1 MAEYWSY
8 NGYTLPRLPAGW
20 DMQKYP
26 YAIILGVKS
35 AFGFNLVCH
44 SELPTVRTVN
54 GENVIGFNIGTK
66 VQSFTFNR
74 ASDTDWVDK
83 GEVTPT
89 PSDSSVIWYYYDNDT
104 TEFVWCNND
113 IKDESGNTVYA
124 ASVPVPIAPEE
135 PEDPETPAF
144 DLTAWLT
151 GYALGICGKPLP
163 FSTKKEPVAYLYNGV
178 RLPKLPEWDRETY
191 PYAYL
196 LYNSLLGLY
205 FLRVY
210 SDPLIPGGEK
220 FVFADGDA
228 NLARYELEDGLWI
241 FKGDSVGE
249 TGFLPSSVAR
259 FVWAN
264 TDVYNYKGD
273 GTLILAA
280 SKPVPVYE

>member
-89 PSDSSVIWYYYDNDT
+89 PSDSSVTWYYYDNDA

-135 PEDPETPAF
+135 PEDPEPPAF

-151 GYALGICGKPLP
+151 GYALGLCGKPLP
-163 FSTKKEPVAYLYNGV
+163 MSQKEPVAYLYNGV

-191 PYAYL
+191 PYVAMLNQVY
-196 LYNSLLGLY
+196 
-205 FLRVY
+205 RVVFIAY
-210 SDPLIPGGEK
+210 SDPMHLVLTSSSGGMSVGVKAGETFLQIVYWTSNDTIPDFEEK
-220 FVFADGDA
+220 SLTYDYLLGTPDWANYDVQNADG
-228 NLARYELEDGLWI
+228 
-241 FKGDSVGE
+241 
-249 TGFLPSSVAR
+249 T
-259 FVWAN
+259 
-264 TDVYNYKGD
+264 VY
-273 GTLILAA
+273 LAA
-280 SKPVPVYE
+280 SEPVPVYE